1 MYERDRGTFHLI
13 ESLSPHAG
21 LKTLN
26 DRLLIKHLAYHGE
39 EINNKLLKCTTPK
52 KKINKLL
59 TKFTYSAVTL

>member
-1 MYERDRGTFHLI
+1 MYERDRGTFHRI

-52 KKINKLL
+52 KKK
-59 TKFTYSAVTL
+59 KK

>member
-39 EINNKLLKCTTPK
+39 EINNKLLKCTTQK
-52 KKINKLL
+52 KNNKLL
-59 TKFTYSAVTL
+59 TKSTYSAVML